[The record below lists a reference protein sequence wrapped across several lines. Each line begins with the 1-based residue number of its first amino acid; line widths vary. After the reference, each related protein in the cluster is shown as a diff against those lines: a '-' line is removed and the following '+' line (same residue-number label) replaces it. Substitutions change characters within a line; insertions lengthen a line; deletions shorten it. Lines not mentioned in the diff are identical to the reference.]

1 MNEQCP
7 NCGEWMVGDGYTV
20 TYHCPNAE
28 VPQDAAP
35 DDRPI
40 LCDLDEEEV
49 ADLHQAEADA
59 ATRAEIF
66 SDEQHA
72 RNE

>member
-7 NCGEWMVGDGYTV
+7 YCGEWLVGDGYTV
-20 TYHCPNAE
+20 VRHCPNAD

-35 DDRPI
+35 DDKTI
-40 LCDLDEEEV
+40 LCDFCEV
-49 ADLHQAEADA
+49 EDA
-59 ATRAEIF
+59 TLMKIF
-66 SDEQHA
+66 LGEQHA

>member
-1 MNEQCP
+1 MYQCP
-7 NCGEWMVGDGYTV
+7 NCGEWLTGDGYTV

-40 LCDLDEEEV
+40 FCDLSEGEV
-49 ADLHQAEADA
+49 AAILWAEAEDA
-59 ATRAEIF
+59 TLMKIF
-66 SDEQHA
+66 LDEQHA